1 MNIKLKFLF
10 FLFFCLFFSCS
21 RSDIIEQNLYSEK
34 RLESCVSYDK
44 LLDVKSDRY
53 DLMAY
58 WDKFIEDAKCSMIS
72 RPDFSL
78 TNSSVNIFFE
88 YETENQITSGSP
100 ILQDYWGYAEGI
112 CNDSVVNIGIAWSYW
127 TNATVIE
134 KLALMYHE
142 FGHDVLNLGHGS
154 NTNDIMHPMILG
166 TQESTYNEFI
176 IAKDRLF
183 EKKFDGLNYINCN

>member
-1 MNIKLKFLF
+1 METKLSILLF
-10 FLFFCLFFSCS
+10 FIFFSCS
-21 RSDIIEQNLYSEK
+21 KSDIIDLNQITEI
-34 RLESCVSYDK
+34 RLESCVSYDN
-44 LLDVKSDRY
+44 LLDLESDKY

-58 WDKFIEDAKCSMIS
+58 WEKFVEDAKCSMIS
-72 RPDFSL
+72 KPDFSL
-78 TNSSVNIFFE
+78 TNKSVNVFFE

-100 ILQDYWGYAEGI
+100 ISQEYWGYAEGI
-112 CNDSVVNIGIAWSYW
+112 CNDSAVNIGIAWSYW

-154 NTNDIMHPMILG
+154 NINDIMHPMILG

-176 IAKDRLF
+176 IAKDRFF
-183 EKKFDGLNYINCN
+183 EKKFDGLNYINCYNN